1 MTKGA
6 SQYPTMIPWGRL
18 SDGKLGLAV
27 SDADGIQKNSVL
39 EVWDTLANA
48 QANGTDFPGRTIL
61 DTTTG
66 LVYIFD
72 PTQGVGGDYRELGS
86 LPATVGNVG
95 GNPPTVPTPL
105 SGELFWDLDTK
116 VCYVW
121 DGTRWEPIGG
131 RYAGQFVSAYH
142 PSVSGVQGSFS
153 LGLTAAQI
161 DSIQG
166 APQNVEAFIDGVRQS
181 YAAGEFFVTGGTIT
195 FPIPPA
201 GGTNLYTRTLV
212 SDVIAPTA
220 EVTAIEHVVPVGP
233 DEDTFSTGVTGVS
246 RTGTFV
252 YINGVMQTGP
262 EAGSASPDYDID
274 SQDTCITKLEVTD
287 SIIGEV
293 TVTTNAPHG
302 QTAAGVQTIID
313 NIIAE
318 PLYEGTFSVTA
329 FPTANTFTVINPNA
343 IGGLATLNDPTCATG
358 MYYTP
363 AFLDDQVVLTTP
375 VPAGT
380 KVLIKSVRNLTT
392 VEASGEVNEGTNIG
406 AGIPVYSTKAGTD
419 LVFRTILAGANI
431 SVVDTGNEVLINST
445 SANTFEDRNGINTT
459 YHLLGATESY
469 IGVLSTTSAVTIDL
483 SSVVDVTDAGRR
495 IVIKDE
501 SGGAAINNITIIH
514 AGKTF
519 DGQPNYVIS
528 SNFGVITLVFSGAN
542 WFTTTGGT
550 TGGGGGSPVTSVF
563 GRVGAVLAQSGDY
576 NAAKISYSNVS
587 SGLAAL
593 DVQNAIDEVAQ
604 NVLPTGVMMPWG
616 GDLASVPAGWLV
628 CDGSTLGNT
637 LSGAVYQGVQYENLF
652 NIVKTLTGGASP
664 YNTGLE
670 DFSLNQ
676 TTRLPDMRGRTVF
689 GPNGV
694 TGRLAT
700 STEVPEG
707 NVPGASGGEDR
718 HTLTEP
724 ELASHDHDIGSQNL
738 VTTGSGTEKATGAN
752 NWGTQAPTTDTAGND
767 QAHNTVPPFQM
778 MYWII
783 KV

>member
-18 SDGKLGLAV
+18 SDGKLGLAI
-27 SDADGIQKNSVL
+27 SDADGVQKNSVL

-48 QANGTDFPGRTIL
+48 QANGTDFAGRMIL

-66 LVYIFD
+66 LVYIYD

-195 FPIPPA
+195 FPIPPSA
-201 GGTNLYTRTLV
+201 GTNLYTRTLV

-220 EVTAIEHVVPVGP
+220 EVTAVEHIATAGQSI
-233 DEDTFSTGVTGVS
+233 FSTGITGVS
-246 RTGTFV
+246 RSGTFV
-252 YINGVMQTGP
+252 YANGVMQTGP
-262 EAGSASPDYDID
+262 EAGSASPDYDIN

-287 SIIGEV
+287 SITGEV
-293 TVTTNAPHG
+293 TVTTNVAHG
-302 QTAAGVQTIID
+302 ATAGVQTIID
-313 NIIAE
+313 NITAE
-318 PLYEGTFSVTA
+318 PLYEGTFSVATT
-329 FPTANTFTVINPNA
+329 PTANTFTVINPNA

-358 MYYTP
+358 MYFTP
-363 AFLDDQVVLTTP
+363 AFIDDTIEFTSGF
-375 VPAGT
+375 PAGT
-380 KVLIKSVRNLTT
+380 KILIKAVRNLTT
-392 VEASGEVNEGTNIG
+392 VEASGEVNEGVNIG
-406 AGIPVYSTKAGTD
+406 AGIPVYSAKSGSD
-419 LVFRTILAGANI
+419 LLFRTILAGANI

-519 DGQPNYVIS
+519 DGQPNHVIS
-528 SNFGVITLVFSGAN
+528 SNYGVITLVFSGAN

-576 NAAKISYSNVS
+576 NAAKITYSNVS

-616 GDLASVPAGWLV
+616 GDLASVPSGWLV
-628 CDGSTLGNT
+628 CDGSTIGNT
-637 LSGAVYQGVQYENLF
+637 LSGATHQGVQYENLF
-652 NIVKTLTGGASP
+652 NVVKNLTGGASP

-676 TTRLPDMRGRTVF
+676 TTKLPDMRGRTVF
-689 GPNGV
+689 GPNG
-694 TGRLAT
+694 TSGRLAT

-707 NVPGASGGEDR
+707 NVPGATGGEDR

-724 ELASHDHDIGSQNL
+724 ELASHDHNTNGGDTPGILG
-738 VTTGSGTEKATGAN
+738 VAPGGG
-752 NWGTQAPTTDTAGND
+752 QAVLDQAGPTDTAGGD